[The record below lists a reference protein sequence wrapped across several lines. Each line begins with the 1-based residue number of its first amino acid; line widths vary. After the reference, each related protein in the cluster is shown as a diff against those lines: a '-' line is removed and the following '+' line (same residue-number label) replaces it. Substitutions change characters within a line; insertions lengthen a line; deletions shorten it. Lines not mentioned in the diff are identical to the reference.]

1 MNTQRIALSLAL
13 LASVPTAVIRAT
25 DNIQQENNSD
35 STLLRAEQLIIV
47 IENQGK
53 IKTALRKALDLAAD
67 ATKAAYDLV
76 QDTLSGL
83 ELILAN
89 QDDIIAMLREIVHG
103 DVVGKTKEAIKLS
116 EGEEIRGI
124 ILILANQHSIIGM
137 LRTILKLD
145 IDTTEKQI
153 AELFINDEFVGVQA
167 ILANQSEIL
176 EMAESV
182 AAL

>member
-25 DNIQQENNSD
+25 DNVQQENNCDTEVSV
-35 STLLRAEQLIIV
+35 LRTEQLIV
-47 IENQGK
+47 ANQGK
-53 IKTALRKALDLAAD
+53 IKAALCKTLNLAAD

-83 ELILAN
+83 EVILAN
-89 QDDIIAMLREIVHG
+89 QDDIMAMLREIVHG

-116 EGEEIRGI
+116 EGEELRGI

-137 LRTILKLD
+137 LRTILNLD
-145 IDTTEKQI
+145 IDTTEKQT
-153 AELFINDEFVGVQA
+153 AELFINDELVGVQA
-167 ILANQSEIL
+167 ILANQTEIL

-182 AAL
+182 SAL

>member
-25 DNIQQENNSD
+25 GTVQQESNSA
-35 STLLRAEQLIIV
+35 SALLRAEQLII
-47 IENQGK
+47 ENQGK
-53 IKTALRKALDLAAD
+53 IKAALRNALDFAAD

-83 ELILAN
+83 EVILAN

-103 DVVGKTKEAIKLS
+103 DAVDKTKEAIKLS
-116 EGEEIRGI
+116 EGEELRGI